1 MKLSVCTYN
10 LRNEKANDGINCF
23 PFRKE
28 KILAVINETKPDLIG
43 FQETMEDARLFLAK
57 ELTDYTVLGCGRE
70 LAYSGEGI
78 TLAYR
83 KDKFDLLNYDAFWL
97 SATPDACGSYY
108 GGDQSIN
115 PRMAQAVHLIP
126 KGESRPFIFCNT
138 HLDDLGP
145 MARYSGSV
153 QILQYFSKYSDLHM
167 ILTGDFNAIPSAAE
181 VRILADWQKGKLK
194 DVTEGTGGTFHGFG
208 RVPEEKM
215 YKIDYIFTDLAP
227 LGTAT
232 VQKESPADGVY
243 SSDHYPV
250 FCDVEL
256 A

>member
-1 MKLSVCTYN
+1 MKLKVCTYN

-23 PFRKE
+23 PFRKD

-43 FQETMEDARLFLAK
+43 FQETMEDARLFLATN
-57 ELTDYTVLGCGRE
+57 LSDYTVLGCGRE
-70 LAYSGEGI
+70 KEYAGEGI

-97 SATPDACGSYY
+97 SATPTVCGSYY

-126 KGESRPFIFCNT
+126 KGSSKPFIFCNT

-153 QILQYFSKYSDLHM
+153 QILQYFAKYTDYHM
-167 ILTGDFNAIPSAAE
+167 ILTGDFNAIPTANE
-181 VRILADWQKGKLK
+181 VRIINGWQEGRLA
-194 DVTEGTGGTFHGFG
+194 DVTENSGATFHGFG
-208 RVPEEKM
+208 KVPEEKR
-215 YKIDYIFTDLAP
+215 YKIDYIFSDLAP
-227 LGTAT
+227 LGQAT
-232 VQKESPADGVY
+232 VRKEEPSDGVY
-243 SSDHYPV
+243 SSDHFPV
-250 FCDVEL
+250 FCDLEL